1 MDNFVTIEC
10 RGIIGDLPI
19 GATVVIES
27 YVAGVIRLR
36 LPPSA
41 KAPGI
46 VHTPT
51 LVAPAVASVET
62 SKDK

>member
-10 RGIIGDLPI
+10 RGILGELPI

-27 YVAGVIRLR
+27 YSGGVIRLR

-41 KAPGI
+41 KAPG
-46 VHTPT
+46 VVRAPPLASLETP
-51 LVAPAVASVET
+51 
-62 SKDK
+62 KDK